1 MLLFKITLIFRIT
14 GIELIQQ
21 AAIVKL
27 QLTKLLNLLFL
38 VLRKSFLDFSKVYL
52 WKLQSSAGARLVTAN
67 SYKYSICT

>member
-52 WKLQSSAGARLVTAN
+52 WKL
-67 SYKYSICT
+67 